1 METKQK
7 KTKVVISLLALGL
20 MVCLA
25 KVSKSAPMGT
35 AFTYQGRLMD
45 ANGPA
50 NGQYDFEFRLFAHP
64 TLNSFQIGG
73 TIDINDLDV
82 IDGYF
87 TVLLD
92 FGDKAFTGNAR
103 WLETGVRPGDSEN
116 RVTILSPRHE
126 VTPTPY
132 AIYAENTG
140 NDNDWMLGNNNMYSI
155 PTGYIG
161 IGTTTPISK
170 LEVISTESHHGIRST
185 VPYIAV
191 YGHRTGVTGT
201 WPGIHGE
208 CDSNSS
214 NASGVRG
221 YITSTT
227 PGTNSAG
234 VRGTNNG
241 TGDRG
246 AGVYG
251 WHAGDGYGVYGDTGG
266 NGIGV
271 YGIHSSSTGKEPGIK
286 GVTNTTYSYCSA
298 ILGEATSTTGAIY
311 GVRGLSAGNSGI
323 GVVGRA
329 TAPSGITTGVAGQSD
344 SIGGTGVSGWASNG
358 EGTNYGGVFQAAG
371 ADGTGVFAFH
381 DSGSGTAPAVMARND
396 SASAN
401 AYSVHGRLNNTSPG
415 SMSAGVFG
423 ENLGTGGNGIGVYGV
438 QNGTGWGV
446 YGKCIDGIGVRAWG
460 GYYGVYSVGSI
471 YTTGTYESSSDA
483 RFKQD
488 VEPLTDSLNKILK
501 LRGVEFSWKQ
511 DEYPE
516 HNFSEERQIGFI
528 AQEIAEVLPEVVN
541 KSDDKNGF
549 YSVSYG
555 RIVPVLVEAIKELK
569 AENESLKTQLIAE
582 NQSLKQ
588 RLEILERRMNEPQF
602 TVTKEV
608 Q

>member
-1 METKQK
+1 MKI
-7 KTKVVISLLALGL
+7 TKVSGFIVLVLGL
-20 MVCLA
+20 MVCQ
-25 KVSKSAPMGT
+25 VSVSEAAPMGT
-35 AFTYQGRLMD
+35 AWTYQGRLMD

-50 NGQYDFEFRLFAHP
+50 DGQYDFEFRLFADP
-64 TLNSFQIGG
+64 VLNSFQIGG

-92 FGDKAFTGNAR
+92 FGNNAFTGDAR
-103 WLETGVRPGDSEN
+103 WLEIGVRPGDSEE
-116 RVTILSPRHE
+116 RVTILDPRQE

-132 AIYAENTG
+132 AIYAENTD
-140 NDNDWMLGNNNMYSI
+140 NDNDWMVINNNMYSI

-161 IGTTTPISK
+161 IGTNEPISK
-170 LEVISTESHHGIRST
+170 LEVVSTESHHGIRST

-201 WPGIHGE
+201 WPGVHGQ

-214 NASGVRG
+214 NTSGVRG
-221 YITSTT
+221 VITSTT

-241 TGDRG
+241 TGDKG

-251 WHAGDGYGVYGDTGG
+251 WHAGDGYGVYGDTGD

-271 YGIHSSSTGKEPGIK
+271 YGIHSSSTGKSPGVK
-286 GVTNTTYSYCSA
+286 GVTNTTSSYCSA
-298 ILGEATSTTGAIY
+298 ILGEATSTTGTVY
-311 GVRGLSAGNSGI
+311 GVRGVSASNSGM

-329 TAPSGITTGVAGQSD
+329 TAASGETTGVYGQSD
-344 SIGGTGVSGWASNG
+344 SIGGRGVVGWASNG
-358 EGTNYGGVFQAAG
+358 SGANYGGYFQVAS
-371 ADGTGVFAFH
+371 ADGTGVYAFH

-396 SASAN
+396 SGSN
-401 AYSVHGRLNNTSPG
+401 YAYSVHGKLNNTSAG
-415 SMSAGVFG
+415 SMSAGVRG
-423 ENLGTGGNGIGVYGV
+423 ENIGTGSGGIGVWGSHS
-438 QNGTGWGV
+438 GTGWGV
-446 YGKCIDGIGVRAWG
+446 YGMCPAGTGVRAWG

-471 YTTGTYESSSDA
+471 FTTGTYDSSSDA
-483 RFKQD
+483 RFKED
-488 VEPLTDSLNKILK
+488 VEPLTDSLNKVLK

-516 HNFSEERQIGFI
+516 HNFSKEKQVGFI
-528 AQEIAEVLPEVVN
+528 AQEVAEVLPEVVN
-541 KSDDKNGF
+541 KSNDEEGF

-569 AENESLKTQLIAE
+569 AENDLLKDQLKAQNKSLKE
-582 NQSLKQ
+582 
-588 RLEILERRMNEPQF
+588 RLEVLERRIDERQF
-602 TVTKEV
+602 AITKEV
-608 Q
+608 R

>member
-1 METKQK
+1 MKITKLSGII
-7 KTKVVISLLALGL
+7 VLVLGL
-20 MVCLA
+20 MVCH
-25 KVSKSAPMGT
+25 VSVGVAAPMGT
-35 AFTYQGRLMD
+35 AWTYQGRLMD

-50 NGQYDFEFRLFAHP
+50 DGQYDFEFRLFADP
-64 TLNSFQIGG
+64 VLNSFQIGG

-92 FGDKAFTGNAR
+92 FGNNAFTGDAR
-103 WLETGVRPGDSEN
+103 WLEIGVRPWDSEE
-116 RVTILSPRHE
+116 RHTLLRPRQE

-132 AIYAENTG
+132 AIYAENTD
-140 NDNDWMLGNNNMYSI
+140 NDNDWMVSNNDMYSI
-155 PTGYIG
+155 PTGFIG
-161 IGTTTPISK
+161 IGTNEPISK
-170 LEVISTESHHGIRST
+170 LEVVSTESHHGIRST

-201 WPGIHGE
+201 WPGVHGQ

-214 NASGVRG
+214 NTSGVRG
-221 YITSTT
+221 IITSIT

-241 TGDRG
+241 TGDKG
-246 AGVYG
+246 TGVYG

-271 YGIHSSSTGKEPGIK
+271 YGIHSSSTGKSPGVK
-286 GVTNTTYSYCSA
+286 GVTNTTSSYCSA
-298 ILGEATSTTGAIY
+298 ILGEATSTTGTVY
-311 GVRGLSAGNSGI
+311 GVRGVSASNSGM

-329 TAPSGITTGVAGQSD
+329 TASSGDTTGVYGQSD
-344 SIGGTGVSGWASNG
+344 SIGGRGVVGWASNG
-358 EGTNYGGVFQAAG
+358 TGANYGGYFQVAS

-396 SASAN
+396 SSSSY
-401 AYSVHGRLNNTSPG
+401 AYAVHGKLNNTSAG
-415 SMSAGVFG
+415 SFSAGVRG
-423 ENLGTGGNGIGVYGV
+423 ENLGTGSGGIGVYGSHS
-438 QNGTGWGV
+438 GTGWGV
-446 YGKCIDGIGVRAWG
+446 YGSCVSGIGVRAWG

-471 YTTGTYESSSDA
+471 FTTGTYDSSSDV
-483 RFKQD
+483 RFKED
-488 VEPLTDSLNKILK
+488 VEPLTDSLNTILN

-516 HNFSEERQIGFI
+516 HNFSKERQVGFI
-528 AQEIAEVLPEVVN
+528 AQEVAEVLPEVVN
-541 KSDDKNGF
+541 KSNDEEGF

-569 AENESLKTQLIAE
+569 AENDLLKDQLKTQ
-582 NQSLKQ
+582 NKSLKE
-588 RLEILERRMNEPQF
+588 RLEVLERRMDEHQF
-602 TVTKEV
+602 AITKEV

>member
-1 METKQK
+1 M
-7 KTKVVISLLALGL
+7 VLILGL
-20 MVCLA
+20 MVCQIN
-25 KVSKSAPMGT
+25 VSVAAPMGT

-50 NGQYDFEFRLFAHP
+50 DGQYDFEFRLFADP
-64 TLNSFQIGG
+64 LLNSFQIGG

-103 WLETGVRPGDSEN
+103 WLEIGVRPGDSEE
-116 RVTILSPRHE
+116 RCTILKPRQE

-140 NDNDWMLGNNNMYSI
+140 NDNDWLVIDSNMYSI
-155 PTGYIG
+155 PTGCIG
-161 IGTTTPISK
+161 IGTNAPVSK
-170 LEVISTESHHGIRST
+170 LEVVSTEGAHGIRST

-201 WPGIHGE
+201 WPGVHGQ
-208 CDSNSS
+208 CDSNSP
-214 NASGVRG
+214 NTSGVRG
-221 YITSTT
+221 VITSTT

-241 TGDRG
+241 TGDNG

-251 WHAGDGYGVYGDTGG
+251 WHAGDGYGVYGDTKG

-271 YGIHSSSTGKEPGIK
+271 YGIHSSSTGTSPGVK
-286 GVTNTTYSYCSA
+286 GVTNTTSSYCSA
-298 ILGEATSTTGAIY
+298 ILGEATSSTGAVY
-311 GVRGLSAGNSGI
+311 GVRGLSWSSSGT
-323 GVVGRA
+323 GVVGRTYA
-329 TAPSGITTGVAGQSD
+329 ASGETTGVHGQSD
-344 SIGGTGVSGWASNG
+344 SIGGIGVLGWASNG
-358 EGTNYGGVFQAAG
+358 SGTNYGGYFAAASAG
-371 ADGTGVFAFH
+371 GTGVFAWH
-381 DSGSGTAPAVMARND
+381 DSGSGTAPALMARND
-396 SASAN
+396 SGSN
-401 AYSVHGRLNNTSPG
+401 YAYSVHGQLYNTSPG
-415 SMSAGVFG
+415 SMSAGVCG
-423 ENLGTGGNGIGVYGV
+423 ENLGTGSNGIGVYGV

-446 YGKCIDGIGVRAWG
+446 YGKCIGGIGVRAWG

-471 YTTGTYESSSDA
+471 YTTGTYDSSSDA
-483 RFKQD
+483 RFKED
-488 VEPLTDSLNKILK
+488 VEPLRDSLNKVLK

-516 HNFSEERQIGFI
+516 HNFSEERQVGLI
-528 AQEIAEVLPEVVN
+528 AQEVAEVLPEVVN
-541 KSDDKNGF
+541 KSNDEKGF

-555 RIVPVLVEAIKELK
+555 RIVPVLIEAIKELK
-569 AENESLKTQLIAE
+569 AENDLLKDQLKTQNKSLIE
-582 NQSLKQ
+582 
-588 RLEILERRMNEPQF
+588 RLEVLEGRMDEHQF
-602 TVTKEV
+602 AVSKEV

>member
-1 METKQK
+1 MKITKASA
-7 KTKVVISLLALGL
+7 TIVLILGL
-20 MVCLA
+20 MVYQVN
-25 KVSKSAPMGT
+25 VSVAAPIGT

-45 ANGPA
+45 ANDPA
-50 NGQYDFEFRLFAHP
+50 DGLYDFQFLLYAGY
-64 TLNSFQIGG
+64 NSLIPIGG
-73 TIDINDLDV
+73 PIEVRDVDV

-87 TVLLD
+87 TVELD
-92 FGDKAFTGNAR
+92 FGGNVFKGDAR
-103 WLETGVRPGDSEN
+103 WLEIEIRPGETNDPF
-116 RVTILSPRHE
+116 TTLSPRQE
-126 VTPTPY
+126 MTPTPY
-132 AIYAENTG
+132 AIYAENAG
-140 NDNDWMLGNNNMYSI
+140 NDNDWLVSDSNMYSI

-170 LEVISTESHHGIRST
+170 LEVVSTENHHGIRST

-201 WPGIHGE
+201 WPGVHGQ

-214 NASGVRG
+214 STSGVRG
-221 YITSTT
+221 VITSTT

-241 TGDRG
+241 TGDKG

-251 WHAGDGYGVYGDTGG
+251 WHAGDGYGIYGDTGG

-271 YGIHSSSTGKEPGIK
+271 YGIHSSSTGKSPGVK
-286 GVTNTTYSYCSA
+286 GVTNTTSHYCSA
-298 ILGEATSTTGAIY
+298 IVGEATSTTATVY
-311 GVRGLSAGNSGI
+311 GVQGLSWSSNGT

-329 TAPSGITTGVAGQSD
+329 YAPSGGTHGVYGQSD
-344 SIGGTGVSGWASNG
+344 SIGGSGVVGWASNG
-358 EGTNYGGVFQAAG
+358 EGTNYGGYFQVAS

-396 SASAN
+396 SASSY
-401 AYSVHGRLNNTSPG
+401 AYSIHGRLNNTSPG
-415 SMSAGVFG
+415 SMSAGVCG

-446 YGKCIDGIGVRAWG
+446 YGRCISGIGVRAWG

-471 YTTGTYESSSDA
+471 YTTGTYDSSSDA
-483 RFKQD
+483 RFKED
-488 VEPLTDSLNKILK
+488 VEPLTDSLSKIMK
-501 LRGVEFSWKQ
+501 LRGIEFSWKR

-516 HNFSEERQIGFI
+516 HNFSEERQVGLI
-528 AQEIAEVLPEVVN
+528 AQEVAEVLPEVVN
-541 KSDDKNGF
+541 QSNDKEGF

-555 RIVPVLVEAIKELK
+555 RIVPVLIEAIKELK
-569 AENESLKTQLIAE
+569 AENESLKTKLMAE

-588 RLEILERRMNEPQF
+588 RLEILERRMDERQF
-602 TVTKEV
+602 AIIKEV